1 LNVLVTGGA
10 GYIGSHA
17 ARELQA
23 AGHRVTILDDLSQGH
38 RAAVPATARFVEG
51 DVGDPAALARAL
63 EGVEAVMHFAA
74 LASVADS
81 VARPALYREVNVA
94 KGIVLLDA
102 MAARGIDRLVFSS
115 TCAVYGEPVRLPID
129 EDHPQRPVNPYGET
143 KRAFEAELRQ
153 RAESGAL
160 RAIAL
165 RYFNAAGAHPDG
177 SLGEDHRPEEHL
189 IPRAIDAAL
198 GRGAELV
205 IHGEDYD
212 TPDRTCIRDY
222 IHVQDLAA
230 AHLLAL
236 RALENGGEGFRAYNL
251 GTGRGHSVREVIRA
265 VEHAVLRRLPT
276 RIGPRRPGD
285 PPALVASPDRF
296 AMELGFVPQFPEL
309 RTIVEST
316 LRWRRAHPDGYGAA
330 A

>member
-1 LNVLVTGGA
+1 VKVLVTGGA

-23 AGHRVTILDDLSQGH
+23 AGHHVTILDDLSQGH

-51 DVGDPAALARAL
+51 DVGDSAALARAL

-81 VARPALYREVNVA
+81 VARPALYQEVNVA
-94 KGIVLLDA
+94 KGILLLDA

-143 KRAFEAELRQ
+143 KRAFEAELRR
-153 RAESGAL
+153 RAESGRL
-160 RAIAL
+160 TSVAL

-189 IPRAIDAAL
+189 IPRAVDAAL
-198 GRGAELV
+198 GRGGELI

-230 AHLLAL
+230 AHVLAL
-236 RALENGGEGFRAYNL
+236 RGLDDGRERFRAYNL

-276 RIGPRRPGD
+276 RVGPRRPGD

-296 AMELGFVPQFPEL
+296 TLELGFVPQYPEL